1 MSDESRKRERP
12 ALSKHTDPARGE
24 EPRSLQDAGQMGPE
38 GVASWV
44 EKQIREATER
54 GEFDNLPGAGK
65 PLALA
70 DSDDP
75 DWWIRAKMARENLA
89 TSDLVPSVIALRR
102 EAETYPAAL
111 LEFSREDDVRAVL
124 RDYNRRVVEDIKR
137 PTFGPTVPVVAP
149 RIDVEAMVGRWRDL
163 RAERARARASEL
175 GEGAASGGVD
185 DPRAPTRRWWQRLLG
200 G

>member
-1 MSDESRKRERP
+1 
-12 ALSKHTDPARGE
+12 
-24 EPRSLQDAGQMGPE
+24 MGPE

-44 EKQIREATER
+44 ERQIREATER

-70 DSDDP
+70 DSNDP
-75 DWWIRAKMARENLA
+75 DWWVRAKMARENLA

-111 LEFSREDDVRAVL
+111 LEFSREEDVRAVL

-149 RIDVEAMVGRWRDL
+149 RIDVDAMVGRWRDL
-163 RAERARARASEL
+163 RAERVRARAAEL
-175 GEGAASGGVD
+175 QQGAATSRDIG
-185 DPRAPTRRWWQRLLG
+185 APAQRRWWQRLLG